1 MAVNRVEF
9 LNAGFIKT
17 ELCEPV
23 FASSTSSLPLRSD
36 RSSISSSSSS
46 SSEPSLS
53 LLPAG
58 IIVKN
63 WGWGWWGGGKL
74 VRKHKFPTGV
84 AVFRHSR
91 VCAGASL
98 TSVETPMWAR
108 HQKQP
113 ISPRDGTESRLQTRL
128 LQQTPMTVY
137 YRQFQTSYACGLNI
151 ANGDNR
157 QVPQLP

>member
-1 MAVNRVEF
+1 MTGSLDWILRTCVCVLHLVTPTNVRQIFNLIVVIRTMFARFTCRDNGEKWGKKLIRNHEF
-9 LNAGFIKT
+9 LT
-17 ELCEPV
+17 
-23 FASSTSSLPLRSD
+23 T
-36 RSSISSSSSS
+36 
-46 SSEPSLS
+46 
-53 LLPAG
+53 
-58 IIVKN
+58 
-63 WGWGWWGGGKL
+63 
-74 VRKHKFPTGV
+74 V

-137 YRQFQTSYACGLNI
+137 YRQFQTSYARGLNI

-157 QVPQLP
+157 QVPQLPWWKVCVCQKLDV